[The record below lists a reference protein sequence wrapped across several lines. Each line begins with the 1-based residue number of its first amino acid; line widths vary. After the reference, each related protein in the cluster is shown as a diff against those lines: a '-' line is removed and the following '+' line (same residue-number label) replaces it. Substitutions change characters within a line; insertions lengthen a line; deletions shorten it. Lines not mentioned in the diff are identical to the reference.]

1 MHGSDDFGTALA
13 PDSLSAD
20 LFGESQSCEESFV
33 VSLITR
39 GFEAEV

>member
-20 LFGESQSCEESFV
+20 LFGESQSCEES
-33 VSLITR
+33 LITR